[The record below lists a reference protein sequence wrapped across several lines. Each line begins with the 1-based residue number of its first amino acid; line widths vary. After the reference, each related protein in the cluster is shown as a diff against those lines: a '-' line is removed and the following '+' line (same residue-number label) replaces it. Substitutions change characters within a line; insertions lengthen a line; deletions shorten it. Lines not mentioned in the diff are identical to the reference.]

1 MIEDIF
7 HEHQGWYGA
16 RRIQKVLEHQN
27 VHVNPKRVSKLMSEH
42 GLIAKGTRRLQTKRL
57 MMRKKT
63 S

>member
-1 MIEDIF
+1 MSIRAGMEPDASKRY
-7 HEHQGWYGA
+7 WNN
-16 RRIQKVLEHQN
+16 KMSM
-27 VHVNPKRVSKLMSEH
+27 NPKRVSKLMSEH